1 MKGLLIS
8 CAVVLGIVLF
18 SSLLWVPVIELL
30 ASAWSDIDAEK
41 NWFLLSGMIATGA
54 VAACLGWPLYESKK
68 PADLG
73 KHN

>member
-1 MKGLLIS
+1 MKGVLIS
-8 CAVVLGIVLF
+8 FVVILGAVLF
-18 SSLLWVPVIELL
+18 STLLWVPVIELL
-30 ASAWSDIDAEK
+30 ASAWSDIDAVK
-41 NWFLLSGMIATGA
+41 NWFLLAGMIATGT